1 MTVLQKSAGFKGRS
15 ETTSTRRRVVVVG
28 PAGTGAAGKGL
39 IAPATDISPPVKGDS
54 ELENGRERERERERE
69 RDKEERERDDD

>member
-1 MTVLQKSAGFKGRS
+1 M
-15 ETTSTRRRVVVVG
+15 VVG